1 MSPSSVAPLL
11 VVLAV
16 GCAGSGGSAG
26 GAGSRADAGSRD
38 AAAADSSH
46 VVALECGQIDL
57 PPRARAAWRPPAR
70 APLAPV
76 VPAADFATATP
87 AEAGFDGVRLEQ
99 ALSFSLP
106 ASRTEGVVVVRN
118 GYLVAERYF
127 GSFTA
132 STRHESYSVAKS
144 FTSLLVGIAIDR
156 GLLAGTDERICSH
169 YPEWDCSASTD
180 PRSRITVAHAMNLAT
195 GLEWSE
201 DWRTGATTPN
211 DVFLAGSD
219 VLGYVL
225 SRRGVEEPGTRQRYS
240 TGDPAL
246 LTAIIQD
253 ATGKTA
259 LAFAREALLGP
270 IGASGIQW
278 ASDAKGRTTTY
289 AGIQA
294 TAREYARVGLLV
306 ARGGKWGDTE
316 VVSKRWI
323 ERTTRAVEP
332 CRETYRYLWHVNAPM
347 RLGDPDPS
355 CPDLVG
361 CMPKKAADIPGE
373 AFFALGVGGQMI
385 LVVPSAD
392 LVAVRLAQ
400 DGFTAAENWDGY
412 ARGLLEG
419 LLAALE

>member
-1 MSPSSVAPLL
+1 VRLRSPAMKPFSAAPLL
-11 VVLAV
+11 VFLVT
-16 GCAGSGGSAG
+16 GCAGPP
-26 GAGSRADAGSRD
+26 
-38 AAAADSSH
+38 ADSGTRAAVATDASH
-46 VVALECGQIDL
+46 ATTLDCDQLDV
-57 PPRARAAWRPPAR
+57 PPRARATWKLPPR
-70 APLAPV
+70 AALAPV
-76 VPAADFATATP
+76 VPADDFATATP
-87 AEAGFDGVRLEQ
+87 AEAGFNGAGLEE

-106 ASRTEGVVVVRN
+106 ASHTEGILVVRH
-118 GYLVAERYF
+118 GYVVAERYF

-169 YPEWDCSASTD
+169 YSEWDCGDGAD
-180 PRSRITVAHAMNLAT
+180 PRSRITVAHAMNLET

-219 VLGYVL
+219 LLGYVL
-225 SRRGVEEPGTRQRYS
+225 SRRVVEEPGTHQRYS

-246 LTAIIQD
+246 LTAVIQD

-259 LAFAREALLGP
+259 LDFAREALLGP

-294 TAREYARVGLLV
+294 TVREFARMGLLV
-306 ARGGKWGDTE
+306 ARGGKWGDTA
-316 VVSKRWI
+316 VVSKDWI

-332 CRETYRYLWHVNAPM
+332 CKETYRYLWHVNAPM

-361 CMPKKAADIPGE
+361 CMPKKAADLPSE
-373 AFFALGVGGQMI
+373 AFFALGVAGQMI

-392 LVAVRLAQ
+392 LVAVRVAQ
-400 DGFTAAENWDGY
+400 DGFTGSENWDGY
-412 ARGLLEG
+412 ARGLLER